1 MSVRALLLPL
11 REDRYAIPLDRV
23 AEVLEPVA
31 ATRLPEAPPA
41 VLGLVNHR
49 GRIVPVLDVGVL
61 LGLRPVGAIGALA
74 VTATARGPAALAAT
88 AVPVA
93 VTLGEDLGASTLP
106 TGLRRH
112 RTATGVATLLDL
124 DATVRLDRIGG

>member
-1 MSVRALLLPL
+1 MTVRALLLPL

-23 AEVLEPVA
+23 AEVLEPVP

-49 GRIVPVLDVGVL
+49 GRIVPVLDLGVL
-61 LGLRPVGAIGALA
+61 LGLPPVGAVGALA

-88 AVPVA
+88 AMPVA
-93 VTLGEDLGASTLP
+93 VTLGEDLGPSALA

-112 RTATGVATLLDL
+112 RTATEVATLLDL
-124 DATVRLDRIGG
+124 DATVGPDRIGG